1 MNGQSALN
9 AYASTQAH
17 SSVFDASPHKLI
29 SLLFEGAQTRLISV
43 KVAMEAGNIAKRG
56 ELIGKVIDIVSTLQ
70 ANLDTEKGAEV
81 AQNLDSL
88 YEYMT
93 RRLLEANRTN
103 DQTIIDEVHGLIG
116 EIKAG
121 WDGIAEQAAG

>member
-1 MNGQSALN
+1 MNGQTALN
-9 AYASTQAH
+9 AYANTQAH

-29 SLLFEGAQTRLISV
+29 SLLFEGAQTRLMSA
-43 KVAMEAGNIAKRG
+43 KVAMESGNIAKRG

-70 ANLDTEKGAEV
+70 ANLDAEKGAGV
-81 AQNLDSL
+81 AENLDAL

-103 DQTIIDEVHGLIG
+103 DSTIIEEVHGLIG
-116 EIKAG
+116 ELRSG